1 MALAVGGFAFRRIL
15 IGGLTA
21 PPVTVGRSGD
31 VHRGFQRVQF
41 RDRPRVILTGPAAEV
56 GEPDRTGRGPRLAS
70 SIILL
75 GPHGA
80 RFVIYT
86 AKNVHAARHI
96 FGGVREWIGD
106 TNRVVL
112 HTSVPTLGRPLLFGL
127 FAVGIASIVGLVVLD
142 SDYLLIYPAYIGTWA
157 LGATVLATA
166 CLIQFA
172 VTVRRGN
179 WPPQALSVPRVL
191 RAAHTLIAGLFI
203 ASGAAIFFHLANL
216 TEFRW
221 TPWQIRNVQTFV
233 LRSETWMKGCRTRVY
248 LLEPTL
254 RRELRFYG
262 TGSRNDWYAGQR
274 VEIEENVNRFG
285 VRLVGVR
292 VLNVE

>member
-1 MALAVGGFAFRRIL
+1 MAASTDYNATTDAFRLTFSTGYRIRYFIVNLLWMILTLFVLLSVLDTAITGALFGVYWMRLPIALAVGGSAFRRIL

-21 PPVTVGRSGD
+21 PPVTVARSGD
-31 VHRGFQRVQF
+31 VHRGCQRVQF
-41 RDRPRVILTGPAAEV
+41 RDRPRVILTGPAAQA
-56 GEPDRTGRGPRLAS
+56 GEPDRTGRGPKVAS

-96 FGGVREWIGD
+96 FGGVREWLGD
-106 TNRVVL
+106 TNRVVPQ
-112 HTSVPTLGRPLLFGL
+112 TSMPTLGRPLLFGL
-127 FAVGIASIVGLVVLD
+127 FAVGLASIVGLVVLD

-166 CLIQFA
+166 CLIQYA
-172 VTVRRGN
+172 VTVRRRN

-203 ASGAAIFFHLANL
+203 ASGAALFFHLANL
-216 TEFRW
+216 IEFRW
-221 TPWQIRNVQTFV
+221 TPGQIRNVQTFV
-233 LRSETWMKGCRTRVY
+233 LR
-248 LLEPTL
+248 
-254 RRELRFYG
+254 
-262 TGSRNDWYAGQR
+262 
-274 VEIEENVNRFG
+274 
-285 VRLVGVR
+285 
-292 VLNVE
+292 